1 MKLTQRLYGEM
12 EGIMAI
18 KIIDGIR
25 YYPVCGFEKNQHKI
39 EYWYT
44 KALNACYDS
53 NWENEK
59 ALADIDE
66 VQKMLDYFTYYTDRN
81 GLVYAPYKDG
91 QRIKE
96 MITCYDL
103 CH

>member
-1 MKLTQRLYGEM
+1 MVKVINGV
-12 EGIMAI
+12 
-18 KIIDGIR
+18 K

-39 EYWYT
+39 GYWYT

-53 NWENEK
+53 DFTDEK
-59 ALADIDE
+59 ALSEKEEAE
-66 VQKMLDYFTYYTDRN
+66 KMYGYFTCNVGRD
-81 GLVYAPYKDG
+81 GLVYAPWKDG

-96 MITCYDL
+96 MIVCYDL